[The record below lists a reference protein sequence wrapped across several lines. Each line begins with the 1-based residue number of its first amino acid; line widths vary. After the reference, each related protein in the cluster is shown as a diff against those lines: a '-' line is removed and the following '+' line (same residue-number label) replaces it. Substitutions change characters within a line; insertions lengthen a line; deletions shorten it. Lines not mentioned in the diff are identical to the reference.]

1 MGEAL
6 LFVKICILDERNIKD
21 TPHKETNMRLRT
33 LMLLGGV
40 LALLVGLALLLGPA
54 TVLKF
59 FGLPGT
65 AAEQLLGQL
74 IGAGMIG
81 VAVMSW
87 FASNETGGLN
97 GTVLALLVTSVIAFI
112 VSLLAVLSKTVVHSA
127 NAWIPVILFLLF
139 AAGLAYF
146 QFIGPRE

>member
-1 MGEAL
+1 
-6 LFVKICILDERNIKD
+6 
-21 TPHKETNMRLRT
+21 MRLRT
-33 LMLLGGV
+33 LLLIGGV
-40 LALLVGLALLLGPA
+40 IAILVGLALLLGPT

-65 AAEQLLGQL
+65 PAEALLGQL

-81 VAVMSW
+81 VAVVSW
-87 FASNETGGLN
+87 FAGTETGGLN
-97 GTVLALLVTSVIAFI
+97 GTVLALLITSVIAFI
-112 VSLLAVLSKTVVHSA
+112 VSLLAVLGKTVVRSG

>member
-1 MGEAL
+1 
-6 LFVKICILDERNIKD
+6 
-21 TPHKETNMRLRT
+21 MRLRT
-33 LMLLGGV
+33 LLLLGGAI
-40 LALLVGLALLLGPA
+40 ALLVGLALLLGPA

-65 AAEQLLGQL
+65 PAEALLGQL

-81 VAVMSW
+81 FAVVSW
-87 FASNETGGLN
+87 FSGNETGGLN
-97 GTVLALLVTSVIAFI
+97 GTILALLVTLVIAFI
-112 VSLLAVLSKTVVHSA
+112 VSLLAVLAKTVSHSN

>member
-1 MGEAL
+1 MGEAFR
-6 LFVKICILDERNIKD
+6 FVMVCILHESHIKD
-21 TPHKETNMRLRT
+21 TSYKETNMRLRS
-33 LMLLGGV
+33 LLLIGGV

-65 AAEQLLGQL
+65 PAEQLLGQL

-81 VAVMSW
+81 IAVMSW

-97 GTVLALLVTSVIAFI
+97 GTVLAMLVTAVIAFI
-112 VSLLAVLSKTVVHSA
+112 VSLLAVLSKTVARSG

-139 AAGLAYF
+139 ALGLAYF